1 MLDLFRLLLALMLL
15 MHGLLHLIWFLAAW
29 TSVQTGVGDGPWML
43 PGKVTIRSAIGKI
56 LGVIALAATALF
68 VFAALGLALKQPWWA
83 AWAEMGV
90 FFSWV
95 SVAPWLRQSPSSTAT
110 TALIADVV
118 LMFVLALDLSL
129 EVTA

>member
-1 MLDLFRLLLALMLL
+1 MLDLFRVLLALLL
-15 MHGLLHLIWFLAAW
+15 VMHGLLHLIWFLAAW
-29 TSVQTGVGDGPWML
+29 TSVHTGVGDGPWML
-43 PGKVTIRSAIGKI
+43 PGQVTIRSAIGKV
-56 LGVIALAATALF
+56 LGLVALTATALF

-90 FFSWV
+90 FFSWA
-95 SVAPWLRQSPSSTAT
+95 SVTPWLRQSPRSTAT
-110 TALIADVV
+110 SALVADIV